1 MNVGIM
7 TFHWAANYGAVLQA
21 YALSEYLTQR
31 GNDVKV
37 IDYYPRRFKKNLV
50 NAFAT
55 RHISAIAERVREI
68 SKEKNIAPFRKKYL
82 KLTRYFK
89 SNKELSEGKLEFDCC
104 ICGSDQIWNESFL
117 CSGERKKT
125 YSYFLNF
132 APDDKII
139 ASYAASFGV
148 AKYRDELKSDIKKY
162 LNRFDFISV
171 RENTGLDILK
181 DIGINIGC
189 VVPDPTLLLKKND
202 YEKFLI
208 ESRKEKYDFVYM
220 LHGKDDDAND
230 LIKYE
235 NNKGVDTVAC
245 GNISIEEWLSD
256 IYYANHII
264 TNSFHG
270 TVFSIIF
277 ERPFTAILI
286 EGSGMNDRIITL
298 LDKLELSDRIYTGD
312 TGITE
317 KPIDWENT
325 KKRLNEYR
333 SIGYD
338 YIDKILNY
346 KKELKHEN

>member
-1 MNVGIM
+1 MNVGVI
-7 TFHWAANYGAVLQA
+7 TFHWATNYGAVLQA
-21 YALSEYLTQR
+21 YALSEYLNKS
-31 GNDVKV
+31 GNAAEI
-37 IDYYPRRFKKNLV
+37 IDYYPRRYKKNIV

-55 RHISAIAERVREI
+55 RHISAIAKRVKEI
-68 SKEKNIAPFRKKYL
+68 SKERKIETFRKKHL

-89 SNKELSEGKLEFDCC
+89 SNKELLNERLNFDCY
-104 ICGSDQIWNESFL
+104 ICGSDQIWNKSFL

-148 AKYRDELKSDIKKY
+148 TKYKDELKSDIKKY
-162 LNRFDFISV
+162 LSRFDFISV
-171 RENTGLDILK
+171 RENTGLDILN

-202 YEKFLI
+202 YEKLLL
-208 ESRKEKYDFVYM
+208 ENKKEKYDFVYM
-220 LHGKDDDAND
+220 LHGKDSDAND

-235 NNKGVDTVAC
+235 ADKGISTVLC
-245 GNISIEEWLSD
+245 GNIGIEEWLTN

-270 TVFSIIF
+270 VVFSIIF
-277 ERPFTAILI
+277 EKPFTAILI

-298 LDKLELSDRIYTGD
+298 LDKLGLQNRIYTGD
-312 TGITE
+312 TSITE
-317 KPIDWENT
+317 KAVDWKNT
-325 KKRLNEYR
+325 ANKLNEYR

-338 YIDKILNY
+338 YINKILNY
-346 KKELKHEN
+346 KKESGNEN